1 MQPKSTNKTK
11 QQNKSRSR
19 EKSKTECKRKVRML
33 FAMLSKRKG
42 NKTMQNHQK
51 NTKDSQNYKR
61 SPNKARPP
69 TKARL
74 LVPLKISCENGEI
87 P

>member
-1 MQPKSTNKTK
+1 
-11 QQNKSRSR
+11 
-19 EKSKTECKRKVRML
+19 
-33 FAMLSKRKG
+33 
-42 NKTMQNHQK
+42 MQNHQK

-87 P
+87 PWKFQGAS